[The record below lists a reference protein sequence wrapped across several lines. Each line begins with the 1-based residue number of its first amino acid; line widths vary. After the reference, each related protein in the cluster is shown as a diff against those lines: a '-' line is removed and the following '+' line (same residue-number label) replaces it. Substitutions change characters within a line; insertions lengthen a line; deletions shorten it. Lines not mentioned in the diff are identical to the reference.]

1 LQVAARGRHGQE
13 TLERGGA
20 RVAHGVACTGRA
32 WIGHAQLA
40 SSSLVLVLDP
50 SHARVRA
57 REREAHMQAG
67 SAREREASRDACK
80 GSEKREGGQPQEMHA
95 RSTTRAK

>member
-1 LQVAARGRHGQE
+1 
-13 TLERGGA
+13 
-20 RVAHGVACTGRA
+20 
-32 WIGHAQLA
+32 
-40 SSSLVLVLDP
+40 
-50 SHARVRA
+50 VRA